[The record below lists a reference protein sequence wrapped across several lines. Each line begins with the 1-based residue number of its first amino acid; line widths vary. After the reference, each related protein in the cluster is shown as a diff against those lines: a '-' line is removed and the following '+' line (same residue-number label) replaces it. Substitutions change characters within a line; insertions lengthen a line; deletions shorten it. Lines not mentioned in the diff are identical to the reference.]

1 MEPEPD
7 EVIRPGPR
15 PAVLDQLL
23 DRVRW
28 FGFGRLVV
36 AAVSVVVVALGAAW
50 LVRAPELPVEA
61 SLPVAAPTVAATTSV
76 PWSTTPSS
84 AQLAA
89 DVVVHVAGAVVA
101 PGVHRLPAGARVID
115 AVTVAGGP
123 LPEASL
129 DAINL
134 AAPLVDGLRLY
145 VPRVGEVVTAV
156 APGVDA
162 PGVTATSGPVDLNR
176 ATVAE
181 LDGLPG
187 VGPATAA
194 AIVEHR
200 ERAGPF
206 ASVDDLED
214 VPGIGPAKLAAL
226 AGLVTV

>member
-1 MEPEPD
+1 
-7 EVIRPGPR
+7 
-15 PAVLDQLL
+15 VLDQLL
-23 DRVRW
+23 DRIRW
-28 FGFGRLVV
+28 FGLGRLIT
-36 AAVSVVVVALGAAW
+36 AAVSIVAVAFGAAW
-50 LVRAPELPVEA
+50 LVRAPDLPVEA
-61 SLPVAAPTVAATTSV
+61 SLPVATATAVVTTST
-76 PWSTTPSS
+76 PWSTTPGG
-84 AQLAA
+84 AQLTVE
-89 DVVVHVAGAVVA
+89 VVVHVAGAVVA

-145 VPRVGEVVTAV
+145 VPRVGEVVAAV
-156 APGVDA
+156 APGVVA

-206 ASVDDLED
+206 ASVDDLEA